1 MSQTFKQKA
10 LNQLGAVLKQLRLE
24 KGITLTEISTQTDLS
39 IRNIMNIESGC
50 TVAYDKYKKLL
61 GFYHKTFE
69 VVVVDLKN

>member
-1 MSQTFKQKA
+1 MSHTFKQKVF
-10 LNQLGAVLKQLRLE
+10 NQLGAVLKQLRLE
-24 KGITLTEISTQTDLS
+24 RGLSLTEVSAQTDLS
-39 IRNIMNIESGC
+39 LQSIMLIENGD